1 MASPPQDAA
10 AQLAANPAA
19 RPLIQELFQ
28 YASDAQ
34 HTPTVAQTIQE
45 TRSALEI
52 GIAALNIF
60 LQINVTGPVPARQPM
75 ADIESQFLKAWES
88 TSQTSNPPTSVVT
101 PIIRMRRDCLKQ
113 LEIDGLSPYPH
124 IPSIELF
131 CLARH
136 IFIKTLSTPDNDIV
150 QLAIPETRKHSIS
163 WTRLRI
169 HVWHYKLIAQP
180 SLGGSTFT
188 KSSNWIE
195 LPSLATQIT
204 DSMEAVRSRLLSE
217 DVWADEETW
226 SVQDKVQFLLEAA
239 NNNILLG
246 RADKAKEL
254 VEEAAKKNNFLYAL
268 SGALGKRTKFQE
280 KSISQLVVLALSQT
294 QETAT
299 ETGHEEEDDAKPQ
312 ALQLNDDTLLE
323 EIQFTKERDSNEAKS
338 TELPEI
344 LANLTPDEQPQLS
357 PLDQITLLTEATIK
371 DTFSPADTLTAEE
384 ILPFA
389 TRVLADKSTNWQTY
403 TQALLVRSRIE
414 VHRSRTLERGVL
426 QMQAVADQV
435 LTDTTLPPETA
446 ESAKEEVKEST
457 IVAPSIQ
464 VTAPGHHTG
473 YEAAP
478 ATSAP
483 TSFFPAAKAS
493 DSAPAD
499 IRLRYIHALST
510 PPRWHLEAE
519 LAYAWAGAGS
529 LVSALEIFK
538 RLRLW
543 AEVALC
549 LASADALDDQ
559 DGRGS
564 GGEAKA
570 KGIVRWQLFNK
581 TGADAASISDPD
593 DEVAVQDITSLKA
606 DDFMGPERSPA
617 PSNAPRLWCILGDLE
632 SNASFY
638 EHAWEVSGH
647 RYARAQRSLA
657 EHYLKEKDLERAH
670 EAYKQATFVNRLDPD
685 MWSRLGDISLR
696 LGRFEDAAEAFTRA
710 IGSATGDLG
719 GEGAKTWSNLG
730 TALWSLYSE
739 VLSAQKQGESEAST
753 AAQAPATTPVKPE
766 EDEDETVAAAAAAAA
781 NTAQDTKTSK
791 NPEKLLAQALHAYK
805 MGATAAHDNWRIWE
819 NVVTLACRMRPP
831 AIADIIA
838 ATRQILRIRQTE
850 DAVNAPVL
858 GALLQEEVLCKSK
871 DDAPPGAGIYEP
883 PRGTPARLVA
893 RVLEE
898 DIVPLI
904 TRRAELWS
912 LVAKLR
918 GWRRDY
924 AGAIDASEKAWRAA
938 VGASGGGGLL
948 PGSDAT
954 TTTTGA
960 GAGDWTEDE
969 AAWLDVVART
979 DELVSVLETW
989 GADVDEIGARWR
1001 GKARSAVRS
1010 VMGRGKTSWEGTEGW
1025 TLLEALMEG
1034 LKVKK

>member
-1 MASPPQDAA
+1 MASMLHDAA
-10 AQLAANPAA
+10 TQLAANPAA
-19 RPLIQELFQ
+19 QALIQELFEH
-28 YASDAQ
+28 ASHA
-34 HTPTVAQTIQE
+34 HITPNLAQTAE
-45 TRSALEI
+45 YTRDAVEV

-60 LQINVTGPVPARQPM
+60 LQINVTGPVPSRQPM
-75 ADIESQFLKAWES
+75 ADIESQFLMAWES
-88 TSQTSNPPTSVVT
+88 TSQAATSFPSAVT
-101 PIIRMRRDCLKQ
+101 PMTRMRRDCVRL
-113 LEIDGLSPYPH
+113 LEIDGVSPYSH
-124 IPSIELF
+124 IPSLELF

-136 IFIKTLSTPDNDIV
+136 IFTKTLSTPVDDVV
-150 QLAIPETRKHSIS
+150 QLPGPDAQKHSIS
-163 WTRLRI
+163 WTRLRV

-204 DSMEAVRSRLLSE
+204 DSMDAVRSRILSD
-217 DVWADEETW
+217 DVWADGGNW
-226 SVQDKVQFLLEAA
+226 SMHDKVQFLLEAA

-246 RADKAKEL
+246 RSDKAKEL
-254 VEEAAKKNNFLYAL
+254 VEEATRMNNFLYAL

-280 KSISQLVVLALSQT
+280 KSISQLVVLALSQ
-294 QETAT
+294 ET
-299 ETGHEEEDDAKPQ
+299 ETVTPAGDDDEDDTKPQ

-323 EIQFTKERDSNEAKS
+323 EIQFTKEQNGGGAKS
-338 TELPEI
+338 TELPEK
-344 LANLTPDEQPQLS
+344 LANLMPDEQPQLS
-357 PLDQITLLTEATIK
+357 PLDQITLLTEATVK

-389 TRVLADKSTNWQTY
+389 TRVIADKSTNWQTY

-435 LTDTTLPPETA
+435 LTDTTFSTEETA
-446 ESAKEEVKEST
+446 ETTKEEEKGPVT
-457 IVAPSIQ
+457 DVPSIQ
-464 VTAPGHHTG
+464 VSAPGRHTG
-473 YEAAP
+473 DEAAP
-478 ATSAP
+478 ATGAP

-493 DSAPAD
+493 ESAPAD
-499 IRLRYIHALST
+499 VRLRYIHALST

-529 LVSALEIFK
+529 IVSALEIFK

-543 AEVALC
+543 PEVAVC
-549 LASADALDDQ
+549 LASADAFDDE

-570 KGIVRWQLFNK
+570 KGIMRWQLFHK
-581 TGADAASISDPD
+581 TGADAASNSDPD
-593 DEVAVQDITSLKA
+593 DEVAVEDVTSLKA

-657 EHYLKEKDLERAH
+657 EHYLREKDLERAH
-670 EAYKQATFVNRLDPD
+670 EAYKKATTVNRLDPD

-696 LGRFEDAAEAFTRA
+696 LGHFEDAAEAFNRA

-719 GEGAKTWSNLG
+719 GEDAKTWSNLG

-739 VLSAQKQGESEAST
+739 VLSAQNEDKKQAVTSTEA
-753 AAQAPATTPVKPE
+753 AAAAAPVKPV
-766 EDEDETVAAAAAAAA
+766 EDEDETVAEATK
-781 NTAQDTKTSK
+781 TAQDAEMSRD
-791 NPEKLLAQALHAYK
+791 PEQLLAQALHAYK

-831 AIADIIA
+831 AITDIIA

-850 DAVNAPVL
+850 EAVNAPVI
-858 GALLQEEVLCKSK
+858 GALLQEAVLSKTK
-871 DDAPPGAGIYEP
+871 DDAGTGIYDP
-883 PRGTPARLVA
+883 PRGTPERLVA
-893 RVLEE
+893 RVIEE

-912 LVAKLR
+912 LVGKLR

-924 AGAIDASEKAWRAA
+924 AGAIDASEKAWRAT
-938 VGASGGGGLL
+938 VGASGGGLL
-948 PGSDAT
+948 PGDGSA
-954 TTTTGA
+954 A
-960 GAGDWTEDE
+960 AAPDWTEDE
-969 AAWLDVVART
+969 TAWLDVVSRT
-979 DELVSVLETW
+979 DELVSVLENW
-989 GADVDEIGARWR
+989 GEGVEEIGARWR

-1034 LKVKK
+1034 LKVKS

>member
-1 MASPPQDAA
+1 MALTLQDPAT
-10 AQLAANPAA
+10 QLAASPVAQS
-19 RPLIQELFQ
+19 LIQELFQ
-28 YASDAQ
+28 SAADAQ
-34 HTPTVAQTIQE
+34 HAPNVAQTPKEIQE
-45 TRSALEI
+45 AFEV
-52 GIAALNIF
+52 GVAALNIF
-60 LQINVTGPVPARQPM
+60 LQINVTGPVPSRQPI
-75 ADIESQFLKAWES
+75 ADIEALFLKAWAS
-88 TSQTSNPPTSVVT
+88 TSHVTTSSDSAVT
-101 PIIRMRRDCLKQ
+101 PITKMRRDCVRQ
-113 LEIDGLSPYPH
+113 LEIDGVSPYSH
-124 IPSIELF
+124 IPSLELF
-131 CLARH
+131 CLARR
-136 IFIKTLSTPDNDIV
+136 ILTKTLATSAHDVV
-150 QLAIPETRKHSIS
+150 QLPGPEPQKHSIS
-163 WTRLRI
+163 WTRLRV

-204 DSMEAVRSRLLSE
+204 DSMDAVRRFVLND
-217 DVWADEETW
+217 DVWADQDTW
-226 SVQDKVQFLLEAA
+226 STQEKVQFLLEAA

-254 VEEAAKKNNFLYAL
+254 VQEASKTSNFLYAL

-280 KSISQLVVLALSQT
+280 KSISQLVVLALSQA

-299 ETGHEEEDDAKPQ
+299 EAGEDEEDDFKPQ

-323 EIQFTKERDSNEAKS
+323 EIQFSKERNGRDEKS
-338 TELPEI
+338 TELPEK
-344 LANLTPDEQPQLS
+344 LANLVPDEQPQLS

-435 LTDTTLPPETA
+435 LTDTTFSNEGSVEPGKQEEKDSTSAPE
-446 ESAKEEVKEST
+446 V
-457 IVAPSIQ
+457 PSIQ
-464 VTAPGHHTG
+464 VSAPGHHTG
-473 YEAAP
+473 DEAAS
-478 ATSAP
+478 ATGAP
-483 TSFFPAAKAS
+483 TSFFPAPKAS
-493 DSAPAD
+493 ESAPAD
-499 IRLRYIHALST
+499 VRLRYIHALST

-529 LVSALEIFK
+529 IVSALEIFK

-549 LASADALDDQ
+549 LAAADAMDDE

-581 TGADAASISDPD
+581 TGADATSSSDPD
-593 DEVAVQDITSLKA
+593 DEVAVQEVASLKA
-606 DDFMGPERSPA
+606 DDFAGPERSLA

-632 SNASFY
+632 GNAAFY
-638 EHAWEVSGH
+638 ERAWEVSGH

-657 EHYLKEKDLERAH
+657 EHYLREKDLKRAH
-670 EAYKQATFVNRLDPD
+670 TAYKKATTVNRLDPD

-696 LGRFEDAAEAFTRA
+696 LGRFEDAAVAFNRA

-719 GEGAKTWSNLG
+719 GEDAKTWSNLG

-739 VLSAQKQGESEAST
+739 VIAAQKEGKSEA
-753 AAQAPATTPVKPE
+753 AAVTEVQAKPE
-766 EDEDETVAAAAAAAA
+766 DDEDETVAVAAAAAAA
-781 NTAQDTKTSK
+781 NKTAQDTELSK
-791 NPEKLLAQALHAYK
+791 DPQRLLAQALHAYK

-831 AIADIIA
+831 AVADILA
-838 ATRQILRIRQTE
+838 ATRQILRIRPTE
-850 DAVNAPVL
+850 DAVNATVL
-858 GALLQEEVLCKSK
+858 GALLQEEVLSK
-871 DDAPPGAGIYEP
+871 PKDAAAEGVYEP
-883 PRGTPARLVA
+883 ARGTTERLVT
-893 RVLEE
+893 RVIEE

-912 LVAKLR
+912 LVGKLR
-918 GWRRDY
+918 AWRRDY
-924 AGAIDASEKAWRAA
+924 AGAIDAAEKAWRAA
-938 VGASGGGGLL
+938 VGSSGSGLL
-948 PGSDAT
+948 PGSSDAAASST
-954 TTTTGA
+954 
-960 GAGDWTEDE
+960 DWTEDE

-979 DELVSVLETW
+979 DELVVALETW
-989 GADVDEIGARWR
+989 GDGVEEVGARWR

-1010 VMGRGKTSWEGTEGW
+1010 VMGRGKTAWEGSEGW

-1034 LKVKK
+1034 LKVNK